1 MGLQIGIDVSKHHL
15 DWASSQDES
24 VRHLRNDRRCVGQ
37 LIRRLAGLAPERIIV
52 ESTGGYERLVV
63 GRLAEAGL
71 PVVVVNP
78 YRVRRLGDGLGILA
92 KTDPIDARLLAL
104 YGEHVQPA
112 IRPIPQGETRKLA
125 DLVARRRQL
134 IAMIVAEKSRLDTAP
149 RHVRSDIA
157 GVVKHLEGRIA
168 RLDRRIDAALMADPE
183 RAELFELLQSVPGVG
198 PGVARTLVVDLPELG
213 HLDRRAIASLVG
225 VAPFAKDSGRKRGQR
240 KVRGGRASVRT
251 ALYLA
256 AMSASRFNPVLRE
269 LYKRLRKAGKAP
281 KLAYIAVARKMLT
294 ILNAIA
300 RERTFWEPN
309 T

>member
-15 DWASSQDES
+15 DWASSQDET
-24 VRHLRNDRRCVGQ
+24 VRHLRNDRRSVGQ
-37 LIRRLAGLAPERIIV
+37 LVRRLAGLAPERIIV

-63 GRLAEAGL
+63 DRLAEAGL

-78 YRVRRLGDGLGILA
+78 YRVRRLGEGLGILA

-104 YGEHVQPA
+104 YGEHVQPM

-149 RHVRSDIA
+149 RHVRSDVA

-168 RLDRRIDAALMADPE
+168 RLDRRIDAALVADPE

-213 HLDRRAIASLVG
+213 HLDRREIASLVG
-225 VAPFAKDSGRKRGQR
+225 VAPFARDSGLKRGQR

-269 LYKRLRKAGKAP
+269 LYERLRKAGKAP
-281 KLAYIAVARKMLT
+281 KLAFIAVARKMLT
-294 ILNAIA
+294 MLNAIA
-300 RERTFWEPN
+300 RERISWEPN
-309 T
+309 A

>member
-1 MGLQIGIDVSKHHL
+1 MGLQIGIDVSKHQL
-15 DWASSQDES
+15 DWASSQDET
-24 VRHLRNDRRCVGQ
+24 VRHLRNDRRSVGQ
-37 LIRRLAGLAPERIIV
+37 LVRRFAGLAPERIIV

-63 GRLAEAGL
+63 DRLAEAGL

-78 YRVRRLGDGLGILA
+78 YRVRRLGEGLGILA
-92 KTDPIDARLLAL
+92 KTDPIDAHLLAL
-104 YGEHVQPA
+104 YGEHVQPT

-149 RHVRSDIA
+149 RHVRSDVA
-157 GVVKHLEGRIA
+157 GVVKHLEDRIA
-168 RLDRRIDAALMADPE
+168 RLDRRIDTALAADPE

-213 HLDRRAIASLVG
+213 HLDRREIASLVG
-225 VAPFAKDSGRKRGQR
+225 VAPFARDSGLKRGQR

-269 LYKRLRKAGKAP
+269 LYERLRKAGKVP
-281 KLAYIAVARKMLT
+281 KLAFIAVARKMLT
-294 ILNAIA
+294 MLNAIA
-300 RERTFWEPN
+300 RDRTFWEPN

>member
-15 DWASSQDES
+15 DWASSQDET
-24 VRHLRNDRRCVGQ
+24 VRHLRNDRRSVGQ
-37 LIRRLAGLAPERIIV
+37 LVRRLAGLAPERIIV

-63 GRLAEAGL
+63 DRLAEAGL

-78 YRVRRLGDGLGILA
+78 YRVRRLGEGLGILA

-104 YGEHVQPA
+104 YGEHVQPM

-149 RHVRSDIA
+149 RHVRSDVA

-168 RLDRRIDAALMADPE
+168 RLDRRIDAALVADPE

-213 HLDRRAIASLVG
+213 HLDRREIASLVG
-225 VAPFAKDSGRKRGQR
+225 VAPFARDSGLKRGQR

-269 LYKRLRKAGKAP
+269 LYQRLRKAGKAP
-281 KLAYIAVARKMLT
+281 KLAFIAVARKMLT
-294 ILNAIA
+294 MLNAIA
-300 RERTFWEPN
+300 RERSSWEPN

>member
-15 DWASSQDES
+15 DWASSQDET
-24 VRHLRNDRRCVGQ
+24 VRHLRNDRRSVGQ
-37 LIRRLAGLAPERIIV
+37 LVRRLAGLAPERIIV

-63 GRLAEAGL
+63 DRLAEAGL

-78 YRVRRLGDGLGILA
+78 YRVRRLGEGLGILA

-104 YGEHVQPA
+104 YGEHVQPM

-149 RHVRSDIA
+149 RHVRSDVA
-157 GVVKHLEGRIA
+157 GVVEHLEGRIA
-168 RLDRRIDAALMADPE
+168 RLDRRIDAALVADPE

-213 HLDRRAIASLVG
+213 HLDRREIASLVG
-225 VAPFAKDSGRKRGQR
+225 VAPFARDSGLKRGQR

-269 LYKRLRKAGKAP
+269 LYERLRKAGKAP
-281 KLAYIAVARKMLT
+281 KLAFIAVARKMLT
-294 ILNAIA
+294 MLNAIA
-300 RERTFWEPN
+300 RERSSWEPN

>member
-15 DWASSQDES
+15 DWASSQDET
-24 VRHLRNDRRCVGQ
+24 VRHLRNDRRSVGQ
-37 LIRRLAGLAPERIIV
+37 LVRRLAGLAPERIIV

-63 GRLAEAGL
+63 DRLAEAGL

-78 YRVRRLGDGLGILA
+78 YRVRRLGEGLGILA

-104 YGEHVQPA
+104 YGEHVQPM

-149 RHVRSDIA
+149 RHVRSDVA

-168 RLDRRIDAALMADPE
+168 RLDRRIDAALVADPE

-213 HLDRRAIASLVG
+213 HLDRREIASLVG
-225 VAPFAKDSGRKRGQR
+225 VAPFARDSGLKRGQR

-269 LYKRLRKAGKAP
+269 LYQRLRKAGKAP
-281 KLAYIAVARKMLT
+281 KLAFIAVARKMLT
-294 ILNAIA
+294 MLNAIA